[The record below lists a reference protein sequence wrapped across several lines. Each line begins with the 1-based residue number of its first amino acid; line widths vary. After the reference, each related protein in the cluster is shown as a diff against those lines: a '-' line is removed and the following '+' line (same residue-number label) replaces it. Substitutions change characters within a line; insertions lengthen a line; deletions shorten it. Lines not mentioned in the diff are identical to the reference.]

1 MFKEVFCIDEA
12 KIEAENQKELL
23 RAKQKESKKNLT
35 LLEVLKR
42 IVAYRRATKY
52 KENGTRTLF

>member
-1 MFKEVFCIDEA
+1 MKLKLKQKIKKITPNLLGA
-12 KIEAENQKELL
+12 KL